1 MRPKVLPNVLIG
13 IETEKFA
20 HDFHGQ
26 DLTVGE
32 LGGKASLTQARR
44 SRALVP
50 HFLYTAQHCND
61 KVFQGH
67 HSLLM

>member
-1 MRPKVLPNVLIG
+1 MRTKVLPNVLIG

-20 HDFHGQ
+20 HNFHGQ

-32 LGGKASLTQARR
+32 LGWKASLTEARG

-50 HFLYTAQHCND
+50 HFLTTAQHSND
-61 KVFQGH
+61 KVFKGH
-67 HSLLM
+67 DSLLI